1 LHLGIPYHVRDELL
15 NSLQKRLFQQVAKGE
30 GKMSTQ
36 EWIDLSDRYIMST
49 YKRFPV
55 VLTRGL
61 GVHVWDSDGR
71 CYLDLVAGIAVCALG
86 HAHPAVVAAIK
97 EQAENLFHVS
107 NLYHIAPQILL
118 ARLLVENSPFDKVFF
133 CNSGA
138 EANEAAIKLAR
149 KYASEHMQGRY
160 ELITMQDSFHGRTL
174 ATVTATAQQRFHV
187 GFAPLPEGFRYVPYN
202 DLPALE
208 AAVTEK
214 TCGVLVEPIQGESGV
229 VIPAPRYLQGIR
241 RICDERGLLMIADE
255 VQTGIGRTGTLFAC
269 EHDDVIPD
277 MITLAKALGNGFPI
291 GALLAKEK
299 IAAAFVPGSHGS
311 TFGGNPLAC
320 AAAMATLETI
330 LEDGILENCRKVGEY
345 FLSRL
350 GELQGKHTRIR
361 EVRGRGLILAVEL
374 TVPGAEF
381 VLKCMEKGLLIN
393 CTNGN
398 VLRFVPPL
406 ILTRQDV
413 DKAVAILDEV
423 LEEK

>member
-1 LHLGIPYHVRDELL
+1 MT
-15 NSLQKRLFQQVAKGE
+15 K
-30 GKMSTQ
+30 Q
-36 EWIDLSDRYIMST
+36 EWIDLSDCYIMST

-86 HAHPAVVAAIK
+86 HAHPRVVAAIK

-118 ARLLVENSPFDKVFF
+118 ARLLVENSPFDKAFF

-149 KYASEHMQGRY
+149 KFASENMGGRS
-160 ELITMQDSFHGRTL
+160 ELITMQNSFHGRTL

-229 VIPAPRYLQGIR
+229 IIPDRGYLQGIR
-241 RICDERGLLMIADE
+241 RICDEKGLLMIVDE

-269 EHDDVIPD
+269 EQTEVVPD

-291 GALLAKEK
+291 GALLAKDG

-320 AAAMATLETI
+320 SAALATLETI
-330 LEDGILENCRKVGEY
+330 LEEGILENCRKVGEY
-345 FLSRL
+345 FLCKL
-350 GELQGKHTRIR
+350 GELKEKHSRIR
-361 EVRGRGLILAVEL
+361 EVRGQGLILAIEL
-374 TVPGAEF
+374 TVSGAEF
-381 VLKCMEKGLLIN
+381 VLKCMEKGILIN
-393 CTNGN
+393 CTYGN

-413 DKAVAILDEV
+413 DRAVGILDEA
-423 LEEK
+423 LKEN

>member
-1 LHLGIPYHVRDELL
+1 
-15 NSLQKRLFQQVAKGE
+15 
-30 GKMSTQ
+30 MTTQ

-49 YKRFPV
+49 YKRHPL

-61 GVHVWDSDGR
+61 GVHVWDSEGR
-71 CYLDLVAGIAVCALG
+71 CYLDLVGGIAVCALG
-86 HAHPAVVAAIK
+86 HAHPRVVTAIK
-97 EQAENLFHVS
+97 EQVENLSHVS

-118 ARLLVENSPFDKVFF
+118 ARLLVENSPFDKAFF

-149 KYASEHMQGRY
+149 KYGSEQMGGRY

-174 ATVTATAQQRFHV
+174 ATVTATAQKKFHV
-187 GFAPLPEGFRYVPYN
+187 GFEPLPAGFRYVPYN

-229 VIPAPRYLQGIR
+229 LIPDPGYLPGIR
-241 RICDERGLLMIADE
+241 RICDEKGLLMIADE
-255 VQTGIGRTGTLFAC
+255 VQTGIGRTGALFAC
-269 EHDDVIPD
+269 EQTEVVPD

-299 IAAAFVPGSHGS
+299 IAAAFVPGNHGS

-320 AAAMATLETI
+320 AAALATLETV
-330 LEDGILENCRKVGEY
+330 LDEGILENCRKVGAY

-350 GELQGKHTRIR
+350 EELKNKHPRIR
-361 EVRGRGLILAVEL
+361 EVRGQGLILAVEL
-374 TVPGAEF
+374 TAPGAEF
-381 VLKCMEKGLLIN
+381 VEKCMGKGLLIN

-413 DKAVAILDEV
+413 DKAVAILDVV

>member
-1 LHLGIPYHVRDELL
+1 MVT
-15 NSLQKRLFQQVAKGE
+15 
-30 GKMSTQ
+30 TQ

-49 YKRFPV
+49 YRRFPI

-86 HAHPAVVAAIK
+86 HAHPAVVAAVK
-97 EQAENLFHVS
+97 AQAENLFHVS

-118 ARLLVENSPFDKVFF
+118 ARLLVENTPFDKVFF

-149 KYASEHMQGRY
+149 KYASEKMPGRY

-174 ATVTATAQQRFHV
+174 ATVTATAQERFHV
-187 GFAPLPEGFRYVPYN
+187 GFEPLPAGFRYVPYD

-208 AAVTEK
+208 AAVTDR
-214 TCGVLVEPIQGESGV
+214 TCGIMVEPIQGESGV
-229 VIPAPRYLQGIR
+229 VIPSPGYLQGIR
-241 RICDERGLLMIADE
+241 RICDEKGLLMIADE

-269 EHDDVIPD
+269 EQEEVIPD
-277 MITLAKALGNGFPI
+277 IITAAKALGNGFPI
-291 GALLAKEK
+291 GACMAKEK

-320 AAAMATLETI
+320 AAALATLETI
-330 LEDGILENCRKVGEY
+330 LEEGIIDHCRKVGAY

-350 GELQGKHTRIR
+350 EKLKEQHSQIKA
-361 EVRGRGLILAVEL
+361 VRGRGLILAVEL
-374 TVPGAEF
+374 TVPGAET
-381 VLKCMEKGLLIN
+381 VSKCMEKGMLIN

-406 ILTRQDV
+406 IMTKQDV
-413 DKAVAILDEV
+413 DKAVGILDGV
-423 LEEK
+423 LDGK

>member
-1 LHLGIPYHVRDELL
+1 
-15 NSLQKRLFQQVAKGE
+15 
-30 GKMSTQ
+30 MTTQ

-49 YKRFPV
+49 YKRHPL

-61 GVHVWDSDGR
+61 GVHVWDSEGR
-71 CYLDLVAGIAVCALG
+71 CYLDLVGGIAVCALG
-86 HAHPAVVAAIK
+86 HAHPKVVTAIK
-97 EQAENLFHVS
+97 EQVENLSHIS
-107 NLYHIAPQILL
+107 NLYHIVPQILL
-118 ARLLVENSPFDKVFF
+118 ARLLVENSPFDKAFF

-149 KYASEHMQGRY
+149 KYASEQMGGRY

-174 ATVTATAQQRFHV
+174 ATVTATAQERFHV
-187 GFAPLPEGFRYVPYN
+187 GFSPLPEGFKYVPYN

-229 VIPAPRYLQGIR
+229 VIPDPGYLPGIR
-241 RICDERGLLMIADE
+241 RICDEKGLLMIADE
-255 VQTGIGRTGTLFAC
+255 VQTGIGRTGMLFAC
-269 EHDDVIPD
+269 EQTEVVPD

-320 AAAMATLETI
+320 AAALATLETI
-330 LEDGILENCRKVGEY
+330 LGEGILENCRKVGAY

-350 GELQGKHTRIR
+350 GGLKEKHPRIR
-361 EVRGRGLILAVEL
+361 EVRGQGLILAIEL
-374 TVPGAEF
+374 TVAGAEF
-381 VLKCMEKGLLIN
+381 VDKCMEKGLLIN

-413 DKAVAILDEV
+413 DKAVSILDGA

>member
-1 LHLGIPYHVRDELL
+1 
-15 NSLQKRLFQQVAKGE
+15 
-30 GKMSTQ
+30 MTTQ

-49 YKRFPV
+49 YKRHPL

-61 GVHVWDSDGR
+61 GVHVWDSEGR
-71 CYLDLVAGIAVCALG
+71 CYLDLVGGIAVCALG
-86 HAHPAVVAAIK
+86 HAHPKVVTAIK
-97 EQAENLFHVS
+97 EQVENLSHVS

-118 ARLLVENSPFDKVFF
+118 ARFLVENSPLDKAFF

-149 KYASEHMQGRY
+149 KYASEQMGGRY

-174 ATVTATAQQRFHV
+174 ATVTATAQERFHA
-187 GFAPLPEGFRYVPYN
+187 GFEPLPAGFRYVPYN

-229 VIPAPRYLQGIR
+229 VIPDSGYLPGIR
-241 RICDERGLLMIADE
+241 RICDEKGLLMIADE

-269 EHDDVIPD
+269 EQTEVVPD

-291 GALLAKEK
+291 GALLAKRE

-320 AAAMATLETI
+320 AAALATLETI
-330 LEDGILENCRKVGEY
+330 LDEGILENCRKVGAY

-350 GELQGKHTRIR
+350 GELKNKHPRIR
-361 EVRGRGLILAVEL
+361 EVRGQGLILAVEL

-381 VLKCMEKGLLIN
+381 VDKCMEKGLLIN

-413 DKAVAILDEV
+413 ERAIGILDGA